1 MRGSLPRGE
10 AVSSSI
16 SMVELLLD
24 SLIKSVLWVLV
35 YTFK

>member
-1 MRGSLPRGE
+1 MRGSLPRGGK

-35 YTFK
+35 